1 MNWKKLLCEKRR
13 RGSST
18 SSASGDPRNEFQK
31 DYHRIIGS
39 ASFRRLQDKTQVF
52 PLDRGD
58 FVRTRLTHSLE
69 VSSFAKSLGQ
79 MIFRNI
85 LEYRQ
90 DKELSEENIG
100 KICSILECAGLIHDI
115 GNPPFGHFGEDYI
128 REWFRRKLPQLE
140 FYGKRV
146 DEVLSPQMLGD
157 LYNFEGNAQALR
169 LLTKLHFLVDENG
182 MNLTYPLL
190 NTIIKYPVASTAI
203 NKKSGNIKDKKMGYY
218 YADKEIFED
227 IVTNTGAVDCR
238 HPLAFI
244 LEAADDIAY
253 KTADIEDAVKKGF
266 VSYSQLLHDLKNT
279 YIDKCKDEG
288 EREEYTKAVEK
299 LESYY
304 SQAVEKGLSSPEQNA
319 VQRWTIYVQGRLL
332 RCAAFGF
339 TGNYKEIMDGSFPC
353 ELLAVS
359 RGSALAYALGDIAV
373 RYVFCSKEIYK
384 LEIAAGEIY
393 EFLLSKLINAAV
405 YYDTDHES
413 SPLERRIMKLVSE
426 NYIRAYKVNSQG
438 KAPAEKLYLRFMLVT
453 DFICGMTDG
462 YAQKLYRELS
472 GIE

>member
-13 RGSST
+13 RST
-18 SSASGDPRNEFQK
+18 STSAVSSDPRNEFQK

-79 MIFRNI
+79 MIFRYI
-85 LEYRQ
+85 LQNGKDSDLTET
-90 DKELSEENIG
+90 DIE
-100 KICSILECAGLIHDI
+100 KICSVLECAGLIHDI
-115 GNPPFGHFGEDYI
+115 GNPPFGHFGEDYV
-128 REWFRRKLPQLE
+128 RDWFRRNLRNMELG
-140 FYGKRV
+140 GKKIDRILN
-146 DEVLSPQMLGD
+146 EQMIGD

-182 MNLTYPLL
+182 MNLTYTLL
-190 NTIIKYPVASTAI
+190 NTIIKYPVPSTGI
-203 NKKSGNIKDKKMGYY
+203 NKESGNIREKKMGYY
-218 YADKEIFED
+218 YADREIFED
-227 IVTNTGAVDCR
+227 ITNSTGAGSCR

-266 VSYSQLLHDLKNT
+266 ISYSRLVDELRNT
-279 YIDKCKDEG
+279 YIIKCADDGELAEYKKAADKL
-288 EREEYTKAVEK
+288 EYYYRNAVEK
-299 LESYY
+299 N
-304 SQAVEKGLSSPEQNA
+304 VSSPEQNA
-319 VQRWTIYVQGRLL
+319 VQRWIIYVQGVLL
-332 RCAAFGF
+332 KCAAYGF
-339 TGNYKEIMDGSFPC
+339 TSNYDAIMEGTFPK
-353 ELLAVS
+353 ELLAAS
-359 RGSALAYALGDIAV
+359 HGNAIAYALGDMAC
-373 RYVFCSKEIYK
+373 RFVFRSKSIYK

-393 EFLLSKLINAAV
+393 EFLLCKLTSAAV
-405 YYDTDHES
+405 LYDTEYNRS
-413 SPLERRIMKLVSE
+413 AIQQRIMELVSE
-426 NYIRAYKVNSQG
+426 NYIRAYKIHSEG
-438 KAPAEKLYLRFMLVT
+438 RSEAEKLYLRLMLVT
-453 DFICGMTDG
+453 DYICGMTDG